1 LDAIVTVRID
11 EINED
16 HSRVDVINGE
26 ILPGTDPEILPF
38 RRGQG
43 VVKRD
48 FRKSFSVFQK
58 GPGCLR
64 RLPRSIS
71 VVNHDDERDSPKPN
85 KDPGLT
91 S

>member
-16 HSRVDVINGE
+16 HSRVDVLKGK
-26 ILPGTDPEILPF
+26 ILPGTDPEIPPF

-48 FRKSFSVFQK
+48 LGRD
-58 GPGCLR
+58 LAR
-64 RLPRSIS
+64 RG
-71 VVNHDDERDSPKPN
+71 RDV
-85 KDPGLT
+85 
-91 S
+91 